1 MQKFFL
7 LLLVPFCLQS
17 CKQGSTITIDGTT
30 AAIENPA
37 SKTSKDD
44 GLIWSEEFDEDS
56 IDTLEW
62 AFETGAN
69 GWGNNEWQN
78 YTSGKNVA
86 VSDGTLKI
94 IAKKV
99 GSGQKVG
106 DYTSTRLVSK
116 KRFKYGRVEIR
127 AKIPDHTGNGLWP
140 ALWMLGEDIGKIGWP
155 QCGEIDLMEYVSYN
169 PNYVIQT
176 IHSVA
181 NNHSDNTQI
190 STGDV
195 LLETIEE
202 EFHNYGL
209 IWREDRLDF
218 YVDHPDNITLTI
230 NRPKDY
236 NNDNWPFNKRYF
248 FILNMA
254 VGGNWGGK
262 NGVDDTI
269 FPAQME
275 VDYVRV
281 YSLD

>member
-1 MQKFFL
+1 M
-7 LLLVPFCLQS
+7 
-17 CKQGSTITIDGTT
+17 
-30 AAIENPA
+30 
-37 SKTSKDD
+37 
-44 GLIWSEEFDEDS
+44 
-56 IDTLEW
+56 
-62 AFETGAN
+62 
-69 GWGNNEWQN
+69 
-78 YTSGKNVA
+78 
-86 VSDGTLKI
+86 
-94 IAKKV
+94 
-99 GSGQKVG
+99 
-106 DYTSTRLVSK
+106 
-116 KRFKYGRVEIR
+116 
-127 AKIPDHTGNGLWP
+127 
-140 ALWMLGEDIGKIGWP
+140 
-155 QCGEIDLMEYVSYN
+155 
-169 PNYVIQT
+169 
-176 IHSVA
+176 A